1 MFMLLLNY
9 SNNQIQTDNMIEI
22 LYSLA
27 GSVALVASGSQ
38 VHQLIRSGR
47 SDELSISTWALWC
60 GAQTIAF
67 IYMISIHQPLLI
79 VFNGLWAALY
89 ALMAGLIL
97 YYRRYPRQVID
108 LDSVRLPEEA
118 S

>member
-1 MFMLLLNY
+1 
-9 SNNQIQTDNMIEI
+9 MIEI

-27 GSVALVASGSQ
+27 GSVALAASGSQ
-38 VHQLIRSGR
+38 VRQLIRSGR

-89 ALMAGLIL
+89 ALMVGLIL
-97 YYRRYPRQVID
+97 YYRKYPRLV
-108 LDSVRLPEEA
+108 STPEMIEA
-118 S
+118 EHNL

>member
-1 MFMLLLNY
+1 
-9 SNNQIQTDNMIEI
+9 MIEI

-47 SDELSISTWALWC
+47 SDELSIATWSLWC
-60 GAQTIAF
+60 GTQLVSLV
-67 IYMISIHQPLLI
+67 YMISIHQPLLI
-79 VFNGLWAALY
+79 VFNALWATLY
-89 ALMAGLIL
+89 ALMVGLIL
-97 YYRRYPRQVID
+97 YYRRYPRQLAQLEPIV
-108 LDSVRLPEEA
+108 VPEEA